1 MNCFLSSVATDGK
14 DRHGLKCYAC
24 KNHPKL
30 VMVSAS
36 WEKICLISSS
46 LTPQEHFGKRH
57 QAMTLAQNWPKTAI
71 SLWQSPFMVWL
82 PLISSYK
89 VNSFWWKHAFDIL
102 FLCPT
107 LPTSSLPLLY
117 STWGRTFGEH
127 TLKPLL
133 KLISLGS
140 QITPVHQ
147 CLN

>member
-24 KNHPKL
+24 KNYPKL
-30 VMVSAS
+30 VMVSAP

-57 QAMTLAQNWPKTAI
+57 QAMTSAQNWPKTAI

-117 STWGRTFGEH
+117 STWDWTFGEH

-133 KLISLGS
+133 KLISLSS

>member
-1 MNCFLSSVATDGK
+1 MARIDMDWNARLAKITPN
-14 DRHGLKCYAC
+14 LLW
-24 KNHPKL
+24 L
-30 VMVSAS
+30 VSL
-36 WEKICLISSS
+36 EKICLISSS
-46 LTPQEHFGKRH
+46 LMPQEHFANGKRH
-57 QAMTLAQNWPKTAI
+57 QAMTSAQNWPKTAI

-117 STWGRTFGEH
+117 STWGWTFGEH

>member
-1 MNCFLSSVATDGK
+1 MNCFLSSVVTDGK

-30 VMVSAS
+30 VMVSAP

-57 QAMTLAQNWPKTAI
+57 QAMTLAQNWAKTVI

>member
-1 MNCFLSSVATDGK
+1 MARIDMDWNAMLAKITPN
-14 DRHGLKCYAC
+14 LLW
-24 KNHPKL
+24 L
-30 VMVSAS
+30 VSL
-36 WEKICLISSS
+36 EKISLISSS